1 MVLAGVGSSGS
12 CFGRDGIQHG
22 MYRLSS
28 QPEDDTTVRRSSG
41 TIPSGSCLATQIVG
55 FFKKNIPKGGRN
67 SFEFFIN

>member
-28 QPEDDTTVRRSSG
+28 QPEDDTTVRKSSG

-55 FFKKNIPKGGRN
+55 FFFKKKYTQAWG
-67 SFEFFIN
+67 EFI